1 MTSGRASSR
10 DELPGESSTRRPADR
25 STSGPSATRPL
36 TAVYQRY
43 AAPPAMSPNQ
53 AGGYP
58 SVVPFDGLLSPL
70 HWLIIG
76 VVALLVLG
84 PDRLPQAGREAAKA
98 YRFVRDAGSAITNE
112 ISGFLGVDSRLLDDR
127 VKGEADD
134 GRPVDWVKPKR

>member
-10 DELPGESSTRRPADR
+10 DELPGESRTRRPADQL
-25 STSGPSATRPL
+25 TSGPQRDPSAHGGASTLRRATRDV
-36 TAVYQRY
+36 T
-43 AAPPAMSPNQ
+43 NK